1 MALEIALD
9 RSKDHV
15 RRAIMQ
21 FAARQGCRVTTPWYL
36 DGFRIEQNGA
46 PAPAEADTIGGTA
59 RGILNAAG
67 RLLTDK
73 PKGRVYVD
81 VELSR
86 RRGQTIVLMKF
97 GENAT
102 SASIGHALNAYLL
115 DDAAFVTKAPPVCP
129 KCMTPVSN
137 VRASF
142 CGRCGAAL
150 TAGGSLLDAS
160 SATENGEEGSAGP
173 AGITDESEESR

>member
-9 RSKDHV
+9 RGKDHV

-36 DGFRIEQNGA
+36 DGFRIEQNGT
-46 PAPAEADTIGGTA
+46 PALAEADTVGGTA

-67 RLLTDK
+67 RLFTDK

-86 RRGQTIVLMKF
+86 RRGQTIVAMKF
-97 GENAT
+97 GENPLA
-102 SASIGHALNAYLL
+102 ASIGHALNAYLL
-115 DDAAFVTKAPPVCP
+115 DDAVFVTNAPPVCP

-150 TAGGSLLDAS
+150 TAGGTLRDAS
-160 SATENGEEGSAGP
+160 TAMEKDEAGSAGS
-173 AGITDESEESR
+173 AITGESEESR